1 MENTYSS
8 MGADMCFYIERR
20 LDELGYISP
29 KAKSSKDNLAFLVV
43 LYRMLLKG

>member
-8 MGADMCFYIERR
+8 MGADMSFYIER